1 MSVLRG
7 RCLPVPDVTV
17 ELGSFTGLTLDDP
30 FLGRLD
36 ENPLDGGIAFE
47 EIPQSVV
54 SVSTSRGRNR
64 DLERTNAGQ
73 VSVVLRNFDRFFDP
87 QVGNEF
93 SRFVVPRRPVRVKA
107 EGSAV
112 FTGFI
117 DDWDFTYSP
126 GGDSVASF
134 QGSDAFSI
142 FARNINA
149 GGSAPSELTGAR
161 LNRVLN
167 QLTVDWPAG
176 ERDIEDGNS
185 TLGAGVLVDN
195 VLSYISDTIETSE
208 QGLVFMS
215 KDGRVAFRERL
226 IEPVGSAV
234 MFTDGGVGIPYED
247 VRISYGTDL
256 MVNQAVVVFPGGT
269 AVSEDLTSQVTYGIT
284 ERTLETELSN
294 LAQAEAIANYL
305 IARYSEPEY
314 RIEAVTV
321 NLRALTPSQV
331 DEVLGLELGDQADIV
346 FTPNGVGAAIALRNR
361 VIGVAHDVG
370 VLEHR
375 VTFNFEQ
382 LPFSFFLLDDAT
394 FGRLDDDA
402 GVLGF

>member
-1 MSVLRG
+1 
-7 RCLPVPDVTV
+7 VPDVTV
-17 ELGSFTGLTLDDP
+17 ELGRFTGLILDDP
-30 FLGRLD
+30 VQGTLD
-36 ENPLDGGIAFE
+36 NNVLDGEIDFE
-47 EIPQSVV
+47 EIPQGVF

-73 VSVVLRNFDRFFDP
+73 VSVSLRNQDRFFDP
-87 QVGNEF
+87 TNDGSPLV
-93 SRFVVPRRPVRVKA
+93 RFIVPRRPVRVKA

-134 QGSDAFSI
+134 QGSDGFGI
-142 FARNINA
+142 FARNLNA
-149 GGSAPSELTGAR
+149 GGSAVEELTGAR

-167 QLTVDWPAG
+167 QLTVNWPSG

-185 TLGAGVLVDN
+185 TLAAGVLEEN
-195 VLSYISDTIETSE
+195 VLSYMGDVIEGSE

-226 IEPVGSAV
+226 IEPAGSAV
-234 MFTDGGVGIPYED
+234 TFTDNGPGIPYED

-256 MVNQAVVVFPGGT
+256 MVNQAFVTFPGGT

-284 ERTLETELSN
+284 ERTLDTELSS
-294 LAQAEAIANYL
+294 LAQAEAIADYL
-305 IARYSEPEY
+305 IARYAEPEY
-314 RIEAVTV
+314 RIEGVTV
-321 NLRALTPSQV
+321 NLRALTPGQV
-331 DEVLGLELGDQADIV
+331 DEVLSLELGDQADIV
-346 FTPNGVGAAIALRNR
+346 FTPNRVGAAIALRNR
-361 VIGVAHDVG
+361 VIGVSHDVG
-370 VLEHR
+370 ILEHR

-382 LPFSFFLLDDAT
+382 LPFAFFLLDDAV